1 MLSLGQEFE
10 GFRVNMYKET
20 AREGEE
26 SYLVSNE
33 SQAAV
38 LKMYDLEKLPRAAV
52 GRNGEL
58 PVERLCADA
67 GCADAYHVLACDKWA
82 DGGKDCRY
90 VIRQFVSGQR
100 MSDLL
105 EQGKRYSWKRRCLS
119 SFR

>member
-90 VIRQFVSGQR
+90 VIRQYVSGQR
-100 MSDLL
+100 MSVTV
-105 EQGKRYSWKRRCLS
+105 GKRRCLS